1 MRWFTNRLD
10 AKVIIEDYRLHFNET
25 RPHSSLGQLTPLE
38 FKRKLSQSQPAPEP
52 ERLPGPSGPGRLPYG
67 EDD

>member
-1 MRWFTNRLD
+1 MQWFTNRLD
-10 AKVIIEDYRLHFNET
+10 AKVIIEDYRLHFNEI

-38 FKRKLSQSQPAPEP
+38 FKRKLSQSQPAPELKL
-52 ERLPGPSGPGRLPYG
+52 LPGPSGPGRLPYG